1 LPLNDKQ
8 WELVNFTEQEYLSHG
23 SIPTADRISSLGL
36 AEPDYWRKFLSN
48 QDVRNSLLAR
58 GIPLSHLGGGNKGVL
73 TEEQLTAANTMLDLR
88 DNRSQKKKLADLGV
102 PTQKWEAWLRDPGF
116 SNYLRAR
123 AEGIL
128 GDNQHEA
135 ATALLDRVR
144 SGDTNAIKFYYEITG
159 RHVQNRND
167 SVNVPALLMRV
178 MEIIQKHVDDAEKM
192 SAIADE
198 FLTLA
203 SGVGIG
209 LASERPPVG
218 IGSSERVIDL

>member
-1 LPLNDKQ
+1 MSLNEKQ
-8 WELVNFTEQEYLSHG
+8 WELVNFVEQEYLAHG
-23 SIPTADRISSLGL
+23 SIPTADRINNLGL
-36 AEPDYWRKFLSN
+36 AEPAYWREFLKN

-58 GIPLSHLGGGNKGVL
+58 GIPLSHLGGGNAGVL
-73 TEEQLTAANTMLDLR
+73 TEEQLTAANVMLDLR

-116 SNYLRAR
+116 QSYMRAR

-144 SGDTNAIKFYYEITG
+144 SGDTNAIKFYYEVTG
-159 RHVQNRND
+159 RYVQNRGD

-178 MEIIQKHVDDAEKM
+178 MEIIQKHVNDAQVM
-192 SAIADE
+192 SDIADE
-198 FLTLA
+198 FLALA
-203 SGVGIG
+203 SGVG
-209 LASERPPVG
+209 LATERPIG
-218 IGSSERVIDL
+218 IGTGKVIDL

>member
-1 LPLNDKQ
+1 MPLNDKQ
-8 WELVNFTEQEYLSHG
+8 WELVNFTEQEYLAHG
-23 SIPTADRISSLGL
+23 SIPTADRINNLGL
-36 AEPDYWRKFLSN
+36 ASPDYWKAFLKDA
-48 QDVRNSLLAR
+48 DVRNALLAR
-58 GIPLSHLGGGNKGVL
+58 GIPLSHLGGGTKGVL
-73 TEEQLTAANTMLDLR
+73 TEEQLTAANVMLDLR

-116 SNYLRAR
+116 QNYLRTR

-159 RHVQNRND
+159 RHVQNRGD

-178 MEIIQKHVDDAEKM
+178 MEIIQKHVQDAEVVGN
-192 SAIADE
+192 IADE

-209 LASERPPVG
+209 LENRRVG
-218 IGSSERVIDL
+218 VLEGGVIDL

>member
-1 LPLNDKQ
+1 MSLNEQQ

-23 SIPTADRISSLGL
+23 SIPTADRINNLGL
-36 AEPDYWRKFLSN
+36 ASPETWRAFLKN
-48 QDVRNSLLAR
+48 EDVRGSLLAR
-58 GIPLSHLGGGNKGVL
+58 GIPLSHLTGGKSHAL

-88 DNRSQKKKLADLGV
+88 DNRSQVKKLKDLGV

-116 SNYLRAR
+116 QNYLRTR

-159 RHVQNRND
+159 RYSQQRND

-178 MEIIQKHVDDAEKM
+178 MEIIQKHVSDAQIM
-192 SAIADE
+192 SDIADE

-209 LASERPPVG
+209 LESSRRELTVG
-218 IGSSERVIDL
+218 VETL